1 MILVRPARAV
11 VVARHL
17 VAVLFALTAEGDRK
31 GDVVELLDEPAAHEV
46 HRAQCDRLTACI
58 DEPVLEPLE
67 L

>member
-1 MILVRPARAV
+1 MRPARAV

-17 VAVLFALTAEGDRK
+17 VAVLFALAAEGDRK